1 MMMYQQ
7 EDMEICKDIEI
18 PILIDNRF
26 LVFKYSSYIS
36 DYHA

>member
-1 MMMYQQ
+1 MYQQ
-7 EDMEICKDIEI
+7 DDMEIWKDIEI